1 MQQLSW
7 FGSHA
12 VVCNVSP
19 RVCNTIK
26 ESAVLQKVFNSL
38 PWLSLVSRSLRL
50 ASSPIC
56 LASTE
61 CCLSV
66 AEEGPTDNTSEK
78 VSELLQPPLQQPPP
92 FADLATY
99 VAAALPTKL
108 PVPEAMYHRLR
119 TQDRALAGVIEPLS
133 ASGAEALATLIGSA
147 LDSEEFQPTD
157 EITIG
162 GESLVSINHAT
173 CKNPFDL

>member
-1 MQQLSW
+1 LAFFS
-7 FGSHA
+7 F
-12 VVCNVSP
+12 
-19 RVCNTIK
+19 
-26 ESAVLQKVFNSL
+26 
-38 PWLSLVSRSLRL
+38 RL

-78 VSELLQPPLQQPPP
+78 VSELLQS
-92 FADLATY
+92 Y

-108 PVPEAMYHRLR
+108 PVPEVMYHRLR